1 MTSSP
6 DDDPPHPGGGR
17 LCRFLVEGFDSGD
30 ALLRVLGVFSVQQV
44 RLVQVGFD
52 SCDDGFRARLEVAGL
67 GAQRADHL
75 RRRLA
80 ELPCVRSVS
89 HDRWS

>member
-6 DDDPPHPGGGR
+6 DDDPPHPRGR

-44 RLVQVGFD
+44 RLVQVSFD
-52 SCDDGFRARLEVAGL
+52 SRYDGFRARLEVAGL

-89 HDRWS
+89 HDRCS